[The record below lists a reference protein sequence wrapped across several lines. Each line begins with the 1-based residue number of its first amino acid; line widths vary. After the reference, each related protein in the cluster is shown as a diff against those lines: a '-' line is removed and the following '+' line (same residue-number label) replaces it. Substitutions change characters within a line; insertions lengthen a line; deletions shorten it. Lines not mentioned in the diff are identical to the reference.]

1 MKTSMK
7 KLVGGIMALGLAL
20 PLAVVTGHAA
30 GNGVPSSKVTFDLSE
45 LVLLPET
52 IGTGDWVTLLCD
64 TGGHR
69 SDSQHLERRVVRLR
83 GGRCP
88 RRGPHHRVA
97 GADHHIRQ
105 RAERFVLGVGFRG
118 QRDADCLI
126 GSIGQESIALK
137 L

>member
-1 MKTSMK
+1 MKGKSSMKTSMK

-83 GGRCP
+83 GGLCP

-97 GADHHIRQ
+97 GAGYPIRPG
-105 RAERFVLGVGFRG
+105 AERVVPGCGLRG
-118 QRDADCLI
+118 AK
-126 GSIGQESIALK
+126 EV
-137 L
+137 